1 MEGGFMEKTRDEQF
15 DNYQREAL
23 AATADNKSALIA
35 GFLAGLALFCS
46 IIGLYLVLLL
56 LMAIMGTFLSLPTL
70 KEAATR
76 SSTAIGISGDLRSLF
91 QSLLSLTMLLS
102 LLGAFSGNINRK
114 NKVISVWNIKFNK
127 DFIPYY
133 LLSVLLIGSYFIS
146 LLPQATIT
154 IITLSD
160 NTGSVPLW
168 GIIILVIGLAIPPS
182 ILLYETWWYW
192 YKKILPSWVKDK
204 NTLS

>member
-1 MEGGFMEKTRDEQF
+1 MEKTRDEQF

-23 AATADNKSALIA
+23 AATADSKSALIA
-35 GFLAGLALFCS
+35 GFLAGAALFCS
-46 IIGLYLVLLL
+46 IIGLYLILLL

-76 SSTAIGISGDLRSLF
+76 SSAAIGISGDVRSLF
-91 QSLLSLTMLLS
+91 QSLLSMAMLLS
-102 LLGAFSGNINRK
+102 LLGAFSGKINRK
-114 NKVISVWNIKFNK
+114 NKLISVWNIKFNK

-133 LLSVLLIGSYFIS
+133 LLSVLLIGSYFVS

-168 GIIILVIGLAIPPS
+168 GIIILVLGIAIPPS

-192 YKKILPSWVKDK
+192 YKKIIPSWVRDK
-204 NTLS
+204 NKLTSS

>member
-1 MEGGFMEKTRDEQF
+1 MENTRDEQF

-23 AATADNKSALIA
+23 AATADSKSALIA
-35 GFLAGLALFCS
+35 GFLAGLALFFS
-46 IIGLYLVLLL
+46 ILGVYLILLL

-70 KEAATR
+70 QEVASR
-76 SSTAIGISGDLRSLF
+76 SSAAIGISGDIKSLF
-91 QSLLSLTMLLS
+91 QSLLSLAMLLS
-102 LLGAFSGNINRK
+102 LLGAFSGNFNRK
-114 NKVISVWNIKFNK
+114 NKIITIWNIKFNQ

-133 LLSVLLIGSYFIS
+133 LLFVLLIGCYFIS

-154 IITLSD
+154 IVTLSD

-168 GIIILVIGLAIPPS
+168 GIIILVIGIAIPPS

-192 YKKILPSWVKDK
+192 YKKIIPSWTKDK
-204 NTLS
+204 KFN